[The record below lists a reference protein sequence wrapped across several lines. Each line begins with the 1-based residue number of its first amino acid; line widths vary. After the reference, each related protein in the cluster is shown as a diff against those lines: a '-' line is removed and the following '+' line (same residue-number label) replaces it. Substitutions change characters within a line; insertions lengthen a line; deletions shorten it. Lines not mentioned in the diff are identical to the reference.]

1 MAIVVVV
8 VVGIVEV
15 VVVVVVVFVFFFEP
29 PNCQNRMMMVKNA
42 ERRENT
48 DLVALTDAF
57 LKPKRVFGC
66 ANEIAEEILPPS
78 SSTSSSPSTRDCN
91 SPPDSRSTSESERV
105 FDRKSSLD
113 GLLEVAVEP
122 AETAD
127 ETADLAFP
135 MVGWTVEVTVAEGLK
150 VVAAMTGA
158 EVGALP

>member
-1 MAIVVVV
+1 MVVGVVVV
-8 VVGIVEV
+8 VVAVV

-66 ANEIAEEILPPS
+66 ANEIAEDILPPS
-78 SSTSSSPSTRDCN
+78 SSTSSSPSTRGCN
-91 SPPDSRSTSESERV
+91 SPPDSRSTSESVRV

-122 AETAD
+122 AEAD
-127 ETADLAFP
+127 NETADLALP
-135 MVGWTVEVTVAEGLK
+135 MVDLTVEVTVAEGLK
-150 VVAAMTGA
+150 VVVAMTGA
-158 EVGALP
+158 AVGALP